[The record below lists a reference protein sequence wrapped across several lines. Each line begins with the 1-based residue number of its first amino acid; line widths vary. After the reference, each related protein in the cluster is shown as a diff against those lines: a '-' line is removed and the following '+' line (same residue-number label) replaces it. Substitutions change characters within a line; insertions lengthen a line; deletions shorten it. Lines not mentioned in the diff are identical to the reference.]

1 MNRVL
6 LGAAV
11 LVVAACSR
19 QPQVREYDEVVIK
32 PSPVVAA
39 FDDSGAGGVVAGP
52 LAWQTPPAWQE
63 LPGDGIRLAAF
74 LLEQGDRRAETTVV
88 MLGGVAGGMEA
99 NVVRWLDQ
107 LGLQLVDEELA
118 QFLATG
124 EPVATRDGLRLTVF
138 DFTRLTTAGG
148 DSMLAAVG
156 PVLDQTLFVKMSGDG
171 DLVAAARGDFLRL
184 VGSLGLAAAGTS

>member
-39 FDDSGAGGVVAGP
+39 FDGSGAGGVVAGP

-107 LGLQLVDEELA
+107 LGLQLGDEELA